1 MSDGTDSPTAG
12 GAGPDV
18 VARLLRA
25 RLRSGSE
32 LWLAVEGRSMWPTIH
47 PPARVRLVRAE
58 RPRRGEVW
66 AFVDAGEAI
75 VVHRCERRAGP
86 GYVFR
91 GDGLPRP
98 DPWVPEPR
106 LIGHVVAVEDPK
118 GHRALGER
126 DRIVGIGRMIHHRS
140 LAVGR
145 RTRKWASGL
154 MAGRRDRR

>member
-1 MSDGTDSPTAG
+1 MSDGTANPTSG
-12 GAGPDV
+12 DAGPDV

-25 RLRSGSE
+25 RLHAGRD
-32 LWLAVEGRSMWPTIH
+32 LWLAVEGRSMWPTIR
-47 PPARVRLVRAE
+47 PPARVRLVGAE

-91 GDGLPRP
+91 GDGLPGP
-98 DPWVPEPR
+98 DPWVPALR
-106 LIGHVVAVEDPK
+106 LVGHVVAVDDPT
-118 GHRALGER
+118 GRRPLGER
-126 DRIVGIGRMIHHRS
+126 DRIVGMGRMVHHRV

-145 RTRKWASGL
+145 GIRKWASGL

>member
-1 MSDGTDSPTAG
+1 MSDETGSPTTR

-25 RLRSGSE
+25 RLHGGQE
-32 LWLAVEGRSMWPTIH
+32 LWLAVEGRSMWPTIR

-58 RPRRGEVW
+58 DPRRGEVW
-66 AFVDAGEAI
+66 AYVDAGEAV

-91 GDGLPRP
+91 GDGLPGP
-98 DPWVPEPR
+98 DPWVPDAR
-106 LIGHVVAVEDPK
+106 LVGHVVAVEDPT
-118 GHRALGER
+118 GRRSLGRR
-126 DRIVGIGRMIHHRS
+126 DRIVGIGRMVHHRL

-145 RTRKWASGL
+145 RGRKWASGL
-154 MAGRRDRR
+154 MAGRRHRR